1 MQGEVVY
8 QPNQIETIA
17 QAFGLA
23 DLPVAEVENNGP
35 NASRRDEIERVLQT
49 LVWGQERKDELKAY
63 LGSRPS
69 HPSIACINAAIFIV
83 AKLEKVSD
91 TA

>member
-1 MQGEVVY
+1 MAL
-8 QPNQIETIA
+8 T
-17 QAFGLA
+17 L
-23 DLPVAEVENNGP
+23 
-35 NASRRDEIERVLQT
+35 SRRDEIERVLQT